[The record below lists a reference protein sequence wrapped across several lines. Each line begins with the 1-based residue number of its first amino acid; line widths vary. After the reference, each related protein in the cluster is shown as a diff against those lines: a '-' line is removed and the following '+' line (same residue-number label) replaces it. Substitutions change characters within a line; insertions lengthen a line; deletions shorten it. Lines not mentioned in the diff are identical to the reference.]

1 MDGWSFKA
9 KLRMSLVL
17 STCMEDLTD
26 LIAHLG
32 QNLLLKHLIV
42 SLLEAKRDHGIMMIF
57 GI

>member
-1 MDGWSFKA
+1 
-9 KLRMSLVL
+9 MSLVL

-26 LIAHLG
+26 LIVHLG